1 MIMNKSNN
9 EDPIEG
15 ALQQGVNKKEYT
27 NALLLKKKVK
37 KRKKKNYEKEILDVS
52 KALSKKFMKS
62 LGFKFQSPPKIII
75 KIEHHFHS
83 TVNGPGNI
91 VGGTVNFS
99 KNNLNE

>member
-1 MIMNKSNN
+1 MEKALN

-15 ALQQGVNKKEYT
+15 ALLQGVNRKEYT
-27 NALLLKKKVK
+27 NALLQKKKVK

-62 LGFKFQSPPKIII
+62 LGFKFQSPPNIII

-91 VGGTVNFS
+91 VGGTVNLN

>member
-27 NALLLKKKVK
+27 NALLQKKKKVK
-37 KRKKKNYEKEILDVS
+37 KRKKKFRVE
-52 KALSKKFMKS
+52 
-62 LGFKFQSPPKIII
+62 SPPKIII

>member
-9 EDPIEG
+9 EAPIEG

-37 KRKKKNYEKEILDVS
+37 KRKKKYRVE
-52 KALSKKFMKS
+52 
-62 LGFKFQSPPKIII
+62 SPPKIII